1 LDRLH
6 STLREYLE
14 QSSSNR
20 SLASTPASQ
29 KQARLHMPISSPNS
43 AAYTRADTGFG
54 AAPADKPRLE
64 VFALRERRG
73 LDSNLIMEFE
83 EAGGGAGAG
92 TRDEAKAERED
103 PAPGTI
109 EMPSSG
115 QEDRSL
121 PLLGISIVAF
131 ILLMAAAAL
140 YYLQTARNIQP
151 VSSSVEQRAQVG

>member
-1 LDRLH
+1 RIYAAAREILAATERVQEAREGFEAAAHNTADALGQTVVATASRAAVLAAGQVAAAIQPALEGTGDGRIQPDLRALNRLSQENGERTEAALDRLH

-64 VFALRERRG
+64 VFAL
-73 LDSNLIMEFE
+73 
-83 EAGGGAGAG
+83 
-92 TRDEAKAERED
+92 
-103 PAPGTI
+103 
-109 EMPSSG
+109 
-115 QEDRSL
+115 
-121 PLLGISIVAF
+121 
-131 ILLMAAAAL
+131 
-140 YYLQTARNIQP
+140 
-151 VSSSVEQRAQVG
+151 